1 MGGFSQERPIKYI
14 NTTKQSTS
22 PGNRQSSWNFRDISV
37 LRVCQVNELG
47 YRENSPE
54 GPVWEAH
61 RSTHA
66 FPMTRR
72 VLTHPSTITS
82 GKSSWAAPAG
92 CLRAERRLWNNV
104 DLQHNLEYK
113 RTTSVR
119 KWKSF
124 FLTRR
129 NQVTG
134 AGVLQAAEGIPCKSL
149 QTRVCPGFSDVF
161 SYPHYLSGWTL
172 PCPL

>member
-1 MGGFSQERPIKYI
+1 MTFWVASFPHSMGGFSQERPIKCI

-22 PGNRQSSWNFRDISV
+22 PGNRQSSWNFRGISV

-47 YRENSPE
+47 SRENSPE

-61 RSTHA
+61 RRTHV

-92 CLRAERRLWNNV
+92 CLRAERRLSGMTWTCKTAWNTRG
-104 DLQHNLEYK
+104 QPQSESEK
-113 RTTSVR
+113 APSGPEG
-119 KWKSF
+119 KSGH
-124 FLTRR
+124 RGR
-129 NQVTG
+129 GITG
-134 AGVLQAAEGIPCKSL
+134 SRGHP
-149 QTRVCPGFSDVF
+149 P
-161 SYPHYLSGWTL
+161 
-172 PCPL
+172 